1 MLNRLDELD
10 RRIVALLM
18 DDGRM
23 SSADV
28 ARELGDAS
36 ERTVRYRIDRLVRTG
51 TIHVGAIVNP
61 RALGYAVTGDVWM
74 EVSPGT
80 LSAVTERVA
89 ALPEVSYVAHS
100 TGGRDLS
107 IQVYAR
113 DNQELHRFVSEVLGA
128 VPGVTRV
135 STMLVPL
142 KAKDVHQWRIPA
154 EPPVG
159 LRAAR
164 IAKTSEGGSP

>member
-1 MLNRLDELD
+1 MQRLDELD

-18 DDGRM
+18 NDGRM

-28 ARELGDAS
+28 ARRLGDAS

-51 TIHVGAIVNP
+51 TIHVGAIVNA
-61 RALGYAVTGDVWM
+61 RALGYTVTGDVWM

-80 LSAVTERVA
+80 LGAVTERVT

-113 DNQELHRFVSEVLGA
+113 DTEELHRFVNQALAEI
-128 VPGVTRV
+128 PGVTRV

-142 KAKDVHQWRIPA
+142 KVKDVHQWPIPA
-154 EPPVG
+154 NPPIG
-159 LRAAR
+159 LRATHVAH
-164 IAKTSEGGSP
+164 TTEGEDS